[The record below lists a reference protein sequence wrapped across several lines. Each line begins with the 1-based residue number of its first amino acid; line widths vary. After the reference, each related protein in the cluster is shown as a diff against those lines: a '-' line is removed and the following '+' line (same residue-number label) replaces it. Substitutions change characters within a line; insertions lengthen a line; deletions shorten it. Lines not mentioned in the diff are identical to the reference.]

1 MKKITALL
9 LALILV
15 LSFAACGGEETP
27 ATEPATEPTTTEPAT
42 EAPAVDA
49 PVFTDFSM
57 SYSVDYV
64 PVKSIT
70 VMDNGDGTCYVEYFG
85 DVRKV
90 DFAADIAILSEIA
103 AAYVQSG
110 LDAFNGQEVYGD
122 GTATATFYATQ
133 ADGTV
138 VTGIIA
144 GEVPQEFLDA
154 IDAMD
159 ASAQE
164 ILADMP
170 VYVPQPAI
178 MGEIAENDM
187 AAMNAILEGLNLPN
201 ADAFTISGIMKDE
214 YYAETMGLSTDVS
227 TVSAVKM
234 QPNMM
239 GGAVYDLNIVTV
251 AEGVTAEAVAQEFQE
266 NIDWTKW
273 VCVSP
278 AEALVATKDNQ
289 TLCLLGSDS
298 QFADTKAAIE
308 AAGWTVVVTLEN
320 PNM

>member
-1 MKKITALL
+1 
-9 LALILV
+9 
-15 LSFAACGGEETP
+15 
-27 ATEPATEPTTTEPAT
+27 
-42 EAPAVDA
+42 
-49 PVFTDFSM
+49 
-57 SYSVDYV
+57 
-64 PVKSIT
+64 
-70 VMDNGDGTCYVEYFG
+70 VEYFG

-90 DFAADIAILSEIA
+90 DFAADIAILSKIA

-201 ADAFTISGIMKDE
+201 ADAFTISGIVKDE

-251 AEGVTAEAVAQEFQE
+251 AEGVTVEAVAQEFQE